1 LVGIAIEWNCPD
13 GHSALERR
21 SLFCRESDPESYYRK
36 ENVFLFIA
44 LNKIQKR
51 MSQRTIFGGA
61 IAVILLGLYVYAVI
75 MALVVTS
82 CLSKAGCSTYSQD
95 SFTSGMALTM
105 ATVGGLVSAL
115 VIAELAVTKPGESP
129 AARVLNNNPSQ
140 KALNILQVTTFAYLS
155 VWTLFG
161 LLAFIVGYLQHP
173 GVLQPLTDLGQSWL
187 GLAVA
192 AAYAYLGVN
201 QKNN

>member
-1 LVGIAIEWNCPD
+1 
-13 GHSALERR
+13 
-21 SLFCRESDPESYYRK
+21 
-36 ENVFLFIA
+36 
-44 LNKIQKR
+44 
-51 MSQRTIFGGA
+51 MSQKTIFGGA

-75 MALVVTS
+75 AAIVVTS
-82 CLSKAGCSTYSQD
+82 CLSKGAGCTAYSKD
-95 SFTSGMALTM
+95 SFTAGMALTM

-115 VIAELAVTKPGESP
+115 VIAELAITKPGESP
-129 AARVLNNNPSQ
+129 VARVLNNNPSQ
-140 KALNILQVTTFAYLS
+140 KAMTILKITTIAYLA

-192 AAYAYLGVN
+192 AAYAYLGIN
-201 QKNN
+201 QTNG

>member
-1 LVGIAIEWNCPD
+1 VKGECISV
-13 GHSALERR
+13 HT
-21 SLFCRESDPESYYRK
+21 
-36 ENVFLFIA
+36 
-44 LNKIQKR
+44 LNKIRKR
-51 MSQRTIFGGA
+51 MSQKTIFGGA

-75 MALVVTS
+75 AAIVVTS
-82 CLSKAGCSTYSQD
+82 CLSKGTGCTAYSKD
-95 SFTSGMALTM
+95 SFTAGMALTM

-115 VIAELAVTKPGESP
+115 VIAELAITKPGESP
-129 AARVLNNNPSQ
+129 VARVLNDNPSQ
-140 KALNILQVTTFAYLS
+140 KAMTILKITTIAYLS

-192 AAYAYLGVN
+192 AAYAYLGIN
-201 QKNN
+201 QKND